1 MTTMPA
7 QPGAVLR
14 TLAHAATRDFASFR
28 ASSAMHAAS
37 VDDDLDAIAEFI
49 LGMLRAAQERLPPR
63 DRFDDLIAQAVGGIG
78 HTQCIAA
85 FMDDPSRPAGTR
97 RELNAKQMVWVHL
110 ELGLAERRSEAR
122 SPQANRW
129 EGSVR
134 TLRRVQDAFRER
146 VMQTP
151 AVVELIWDRD
161 TYSDTAHREE
171 RAQLI
176 SAFANF
182 VLGWLRVVCPRGEMD
197 SLLLA
202 VSGYGDL

>member
-14 TLAHAATRDFASFR
+14 TLARAATHDFASFR
-28 ASSAMHAAS
+28 VDSPMHAAS
-37 VDDDLDAIAEFI
+37 VEGDLDEVAEFI
-49 LGMLRAAQERLPPR
+49 FGMLRAAQERLPRR
-63 DRFDDLIAQAVGGIG
+63 DRFDDLIAQAVSGIG
-78 HTQCIAA
+78 QTQCIAD
-85 FMDDPSRPAGTR
+85 FMTDPSRPAGTR
-97 RELNAKQMVWVHL
+97 RELNAKQMVWVYL
-110 ELGLAERRSEAR
+110 ELGLTEHRPESR

-129 EGSVR
+129 EASVR

-151 AVVELIWDRD
+151 AVIELD
-161 TYSDTAHREE
+161 SDDETADREE
-171 RAQLI
+171 RAELI
-176 SAFANF
+176 SAFATF

-202 VSGYGDL
+202 VSAYGEL